1 MLKTVT
7 VPWLP
12 VIRPAPLGHRSQ
24 LVGRE
29 GNVGLGTCS
38 AKVPNSQW
46 LDRVPLGATYTPILD
61 TGKLEVDHDERLA
74 SPFDKATDSKIGEA
88 AKVFRLTVKSVT
100 R

>member
-7 VPWLP
+7 VPWLS
-12 VIRPAPLGHRSQ
+12 VIRAAPFGHRSQ

-29 GNVGLGTCS
+29 GNV
-38 AKVPNSQW
+38 PNSQW
-46 LDRVPLGATYTPILD
+46 FDRVPLGGTYTPILD
-61 TGKLEVDHDERLA
+61 TGKLEVARGKRLA
-74 SPFDKATDSKIGEA
+74 SPFDQATDSKIGEA